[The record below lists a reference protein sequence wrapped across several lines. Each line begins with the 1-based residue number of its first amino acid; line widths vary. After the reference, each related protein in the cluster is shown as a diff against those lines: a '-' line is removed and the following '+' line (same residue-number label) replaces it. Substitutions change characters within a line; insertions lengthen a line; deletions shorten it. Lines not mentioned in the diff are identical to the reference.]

1 MKLNDKITLSVAEA
15 VKHVVEDSKDF
26 KPHTMYDPKTGKAY
40 EAKSLEDHLKMKD
53 MGYTHEKPSEK
64 NETEVQ
70 DSDKDFVDLHSVDK
84 KKNPEKERQVEE
96 TEVEDEDEVEEGNAF
111 GQAVT
116 DAKKAGK
123 KKFKFQ
129 GKEYKV
135 ESVELEKAN
144 VLSSDEYDE
153 VSNFKNFNK
162 KDWKWNAIQ
171 KKFVR
176 LKKVKESVDLEED
189 ADLKE
194 AAKPSNGKST
204 VGVDVVDAKSAM
216 KDMKKFKLKAKEGK
230 GNGSADEVIVTGK
243 NADIFKYLTSQSY
256 DMDTD
261 EIEEFYPEL
270 YESVDLEEATLSQGV
285 KTAATQIYSLEKSLK
300 AGSNLNKGVN
310 KSLEGKYDADF
321 KKMQKAIGD
330 IVSVWEEIERDF
342 SDMNESTDLEEAV
355 TPADF
360 VKGGDTKVTKR
371 EVDGMLSKLFIDTK
385 LAKAVEANS
394 AFKAG
399 EKSNGKKN
407 PYKKDSADFHLFI
420 LGQQSADADS

>member
-15 VKHVVEDSKDF
+15 VKQVVEDSKDF

-162 KDWKWNAIQ
+162 KDWQWNAIQ

-176 LKKVKESVDLEED
+176 KVKVKESV
-189 ADLKE
+189 DLKE

-204 VGVDVVDAKSAM
+204 IGIDVVDAKSAM

-230 GNGSADEVIVTGK
+230 GNNSADELIVTGK
-243 NADIFKYLTSQSY
+243 NVDIFKYLTSQSY

-270 YESVDLEEATLSQGV
+270 YESVDLEEATMSQGV

-300 AGSNLNKGVN
+300 VGSNLNKGIN

-342 SDMNESTDLEEAV
+342 SVANESTDLEEAV

>member
-176 LKKVKESVDLEED
+176 LKKVKESVDLEE
-189 ADLKE
+189 

-204 VGVDVVDAKSAM
+204 IGIDVVDAKAAM
-216 KDMKKFKLKAKEGK
+216 KDMSKFKLKAKAGK
-230 GNGSADEVIVTGK
+230 GNNSADELIVTGK
-243 NADIFKYLTSQSY
+243 NVDIFKYLTSQSY

-270 YESVDLEEATLSQGV
+270 YESVDLEEATMSQGV

-342 SDMNESTDLEEAV
+342 SVTNESTDLEEAV